1 MLGRKRRSAPIFQN
15 STRGRERYAGRRLLP
30 SLTVVCKIQWH
41 DEKIASNAQTSLCAT
56 RSAAAGVQRRIC
68 SANRCASCGF
78 QGNRSVFLSEA
89 EAGFEFDRSESRR
102 VLDFGAGG
110 L

>member
-56 RSAAAGVQRRIC
+56 RSAPRVCKGGYARPIAALP
-68 SANRCASCGF
+68 A
-78 QGNRSVFLSEA
+78 
-89 EAGFEFDRSESRR
+89 DSREI
-102 VLDFGAGG
+102 DPYS
-110 L
+110 